1 MAKRLKI
8 NDASAQLK
16 DFLRQLDV
24 KKGEYVLEVTGE
36 PLVGIIPLWQVESSP
51 KGEKRSS
58 LFLKQS
64 WKPNCIV
71 GEAEIKQ
78 SVKEAIDEIRVRSM
92 EADIPITTIC

>member
-36 PLVGIIPLWQVESSP
+36 PLVGIIPLWQVEKLSQRREEILALLET
-51 KGEKRSS
+51 KLETELHRGRSRD
-58 LFLKQS
+58 Q
-64 WKPNCIV
+64 
-71 GEAEIKQ
+71 
-78 SVKEAIDEIRVRSM
+78 
-92 EADIPITTIC
+92 TICERSDRRDSCA